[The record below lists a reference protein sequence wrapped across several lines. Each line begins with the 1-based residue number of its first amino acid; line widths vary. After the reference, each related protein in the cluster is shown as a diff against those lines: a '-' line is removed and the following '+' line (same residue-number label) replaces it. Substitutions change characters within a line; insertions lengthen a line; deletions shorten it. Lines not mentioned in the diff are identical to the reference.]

1 MNLIPFALSVDTNL
15 LVDVSDVQSGK
26 KCGCICPSCNIPL
39 IAKKGDINEWHFAHD
54 SQFIEKDQELS
65 CDFSW
70 AVAVKMM
77 IKQILIEGS
86 ILALPDY
93 YIDFQGIGYLNSKK
107 QIKVTDSS
115 VIHYSN
121 PELKSLECD
130 VTVEVK
136 DKKLGIILLTK
147 HSPTFTGASFD
158 QALFGVLAISI
169 ENICF
174 DDGGK
179 VVNHLRKHLQ
189 CLLRSES
196 NAKYWLYHR
205 REKSA
210 LVRAAEQEEVLR
222 ERAAFIKASEQDKL
236 FAEMPMDELKKMNK
250 ITSKPTVTLKHIQWY
265 CVSCQLEYQGYL
277 TGLNSCPQC
286 KSHLY
291 RTPK

>member
-15 LVDVSDVQSGK
+15 LVDVADVQSGK

-86 ILALPDY
+86 TLALPDY
-93 YIDFQGIGYLNSKK
+93 YIDFQGIGYPNSKK

-136 DKKLGIILLTK
+136 GKKLGVILLTK
-147 HSPTFTGASFD
+147 HSFSNVDTSFE
-158 QALFGVLAISI
+158 QALLGVLAISI
-169 ENICF
+169 ENVGY
-174 DDGGK
+174 DDEGK
-179 VVNHLRKHLQ
+179 AVNHLRNQLRVLIESKTIAKH
-189 CLLRSES
+189 
-196 NAKYWLYHR
+196 WLYHG
-205 REKSA
+205 REK
-210 LVRAAEQEEVLR
+210 AE
-222 ERAAFIKASEQDKL
+222 FIKATEQDKL
-236 FAEMPMDELKKMNK
+236 LSEKVASIRANKQEKWLREKPRNEPKKENDITPKQTVMLKKM
-250 ITSKPTVTLKHIQWY
+250 QWY
-265 CVSCQLEYQGYL
+265 CVSCKFEYQGYL
-277 TGLNSCPQC
+277 TGLNPCPQC

-291 RTPK
+291 RIPR